1 MAGSPVVVLDIG
13 ASKVLCLV
21 GEIQSDSQVKILGTG
36 HSPCSGLRRS
46 LVIDM
51 PQVVESIR
59 TSVAEAERSAG
70 LKIAGAYIG
79 MAGEDITAQTSCSTV
94 AISGTSNPISEEDK
108 ERALIAAEQDQSDQ
122 SQTVMHRFVQSYA
135 VDGEPV
141 ENPLWLHGN
150 RLSVEMLTIS
160 ASGHACTTL
169 RHAATEAGLEIAG
182 LLLESV
188 GAAESTLSHDE
199 RDMGVGLLDMGAG
212 TSDLTL
218 FCGPMRH
225 VQEIPLGSGD
235 ITRDLSVV
243 LSIPPREAEQLKCQ
257 FGSVNCMGEDGDQTV
272 TYRTTAG
279 RTCTMTRQQLSTII
293 EARQREIFEFVHQAL
308 VNTPYNNHLSAGI
321 VLTGGGAMLDQIAPL
336 AEEVL
341 GHHVRVGAP
350 QDMVA
355 PDTLSDPSYA
365 TAIGLLRF
373 AADEHGEIGETHH
386 RLERPG
392 RGFMHTIGK
401 LLSLF

>member
-188 GAAESTLSHDE
+188 GA
-199 RDMGVGLLDMGAG
+199 
-212 TSDLTL
+212 
-218 FCGPMRH
+218 H
-225 VQEIPLGSGD
+225 V
-235 ITRDLSVV
+235 V
-243 LSIPPREAEQLKCQ
+243 PREAPEKRDLGGLELLQQGRFRLNLGLNQL
-257 FGSVNCMGEDGDQTV
+257 N
-272 TYRTTAG
+272 
-279 RTCTMTRQQLSTII
+279 
-293 EARQREIFEFVHQAL
+293 
-308 VNTPYNNHLSAGI
+308 
-321 VLTGGGAMLDQIAPL
+321 
-336 AEEVL
+336 
-341 GHHVRVGAP
+341 
-350 QDMVA
+350 
-355 PDTLSDPSYA
+355 
-365 TAIGLLRF
+365 
-373 AADEHGEIGETHH
+373 
-386 RLERPG
+386 
-392 RGFMHTIGK
+392 
-401 LLSLF
+401 LSLN